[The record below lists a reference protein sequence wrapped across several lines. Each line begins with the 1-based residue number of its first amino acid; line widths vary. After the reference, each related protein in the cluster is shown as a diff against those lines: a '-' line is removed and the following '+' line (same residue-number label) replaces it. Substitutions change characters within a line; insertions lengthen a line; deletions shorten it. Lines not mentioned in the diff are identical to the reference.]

1 MNCELCGSNIRGE
14 VQVVNIDGGM
24 FRVCNG
30 CSRLGTA
37 ARVAKPAVNKP
48 PRSNNTVFGY
58 STSAARSFSP
68 KPRASSSPPVPSP
81 SSSFYQDEEM
91 ILRDDFSKVI
101 RSAREKLGMTQDELG
116 MKLNE
121 KPSVISHLENGSMK
135 PSDALARKL
144 EHSMKIQ
151 LFVPIEDEISPDSS

>member
-24 FRVCNG
+24 FRVCNN
-30 CSRLGTA
+30 CSKLGTA
-37 ARVAKPAVNKP
+37 VRVAKPAINRP
-48 PRSNNTVFGY
+48 PRSNNNLSSY
-58 STSAARSFSP
+58 SSPSPTRNFS
-68 KPRASSSPPVPSP
+68 KPRTNSPTPPSASGR
-81 SSSFYQDEEM
+81 FYQDEDM
-91 ILRDDFSKVI
+91 ILRDDYSKVI
-101 RSAREKLGMTQDELG
+101 RSTREKLGMTQDELG

-151 LFVPIEDEISPDSS
+151 LFVPAEDEISTDSS

>member
-24 FRVCNG
+24 FRVCNS
-30 CSRLGTA
+30 CSRLGTP
-37 ARVAKPAVNKP
+37 ARVAKPATNRPPRFNNAVSTYSSP
-48 PRSNNTVFGY
+48 PRS
-58 STSAARSFSP
+58 FSS
-68 KPRASSSPPVPSP
+68 KPRASTNPPAPSQ
-81 SSSFYQDEEM
+81 SSFYQDEEM
-91 ILRDDFSKVI
+91 ILREDFSKVI